1 MRLKLQLC
9 KVDPVLKSSADNWI
23 SFYVRAE
30 RYHRLLYF
38 VADRVLGNPVR
49 AAIAVENCLFW
60 ASRHFARFD
69 DEGEF
74 RNWLVRLAL
83 DESLAILHRR
93 NIPEH
98 RPGDETGAI
107 TNPFLPSRL
116 KSPLLVTGTGLRIKP
131 QPPPM
136 QS

>member
-1 MRLKLQLC
+1 MRLKLHLC
-9 KVDPVLKSSADNWI
+9 KVDPVLKSPADNRI
-23 SFYVRAE
+23 SCYVRAA

-38 VADRVLGNPVR
+38 VADRVLGNPDR

-83 DESLAILHRR
+83 DESLAILHGR
-93 NIPEH
+93 NMPEH
-98 RPGDETGAI
+98 RRGDETREI
-107 TNPFLPSRL
+107 RT
-116 KSPLLVTGTGLRIKP
+116 PLLLSR
-131 QPPPM
+131 
-136 QS
+136 

>member
-9 KVDPVLKSSADNWI
+9 KVDPVLKSSADKRI
-23 SFYVRAE
+23 SFYVRAA

-38 VADRVLGNPVR
+38 VADRVLGNPDR

-83 DESLAILHRR
+83 DESLAILHGR
-93 NIPEH
+93 NMTEHWRGDGDRGNKRALIPP
-98 RPGDETGAI
+98 R
-107 TNPFLPSRL
+107 
-116 KSPLLVTGTGLRIKP
+116 
-131 QPPPM
+131 
-136 QS
+136 